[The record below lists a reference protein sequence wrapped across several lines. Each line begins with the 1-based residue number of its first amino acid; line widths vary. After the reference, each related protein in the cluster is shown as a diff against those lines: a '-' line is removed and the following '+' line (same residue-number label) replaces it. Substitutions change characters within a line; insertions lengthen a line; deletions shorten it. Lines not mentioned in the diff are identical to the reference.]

1 VRLLVTRPDPDG
13 TRTAAALR
21 ERGHEVTVA
30 PLLRLEDVAFE
41 LPEEAA
47 VAVVMTSAN
56 AARAIAHS
64 RARGA
69 LTALPALTVGRH
81 TAQAARDVGFVEI
94 HSAEGDKTDLVDLLV
109 ARYPRE
115 RGALL
120 YLAGEDRAGDLA
132 ADLAPHGLTVRTAVV
147 YRAVKLDRFPVP
159 VEELLARGTLDG
171 VLHFSKR
178 SAETYID
185 CAESAGILEPAL
197 KPLHYCLS
205 RQVAAPL
212 VAVGAP
218 TQVASRPEE
227 AALIDLV
234 AVPQVS

>member
-13 TRTAAALR
+13 ARTAAALR
-21 ERGHEVTVA
+21 KRGHEVTLA
-30 PLLRLEDVAFE
+30 PLLRVEDVAFE

-47 VAVVMTSAN
+47 GAVLMTSAN
-56 AARAIAHS
+56 AARAIADRPA
-64 RARGA
+64 RAA
-69 LTALPALTVGRH
+69 LTALPTFTVGRH
-81 TAQAARDVGFVEI
+81 TAQAARDVGFIEI
-94 HSAEGDKTDLVDLLV
+94 HGAEGDKADLVDLLV

-132 ADLAPHGLTVRTAVV
+132 VDLAPHGLSVRTMVV
-147 YRAVKLDRFPVP
+147 YRAVKLERFPFS
-159 VEELLARGTLDG
+159 VEELLVRGALDG

-185 CAESAGILEPAL
+185 CAKRAGMLERAL

-205 RQVAAPL
+205 RQIAAPL
-212 VAVGAP
+212 VAVGAS
-218 TQVASRPEE
+218 TRVAPRPEE